1 MVVQCLSA
9 EFKTAIDSL
18 TIGKNRQN
26 KRAKQTKGMTVTDKS
41 SSALEL
47 VWFVIRMK
55 KLHLPPNGEPS

>member
-26 KRAKQTKGMTVTDKS
+26 KRATQTKVMTETEKKQFS
-41 SSALEL
+41 IETGL
-47 VWFVIRMK
+47 VC
-55 KLHLPPNGEPS
+55 N